1 MNIAIRSWWLTA
13 ALWTTAGVGA
23 VAAVRGW
30 REATSPQ
37 GVRLTPQRPSASVPR
52 LSSPDTLRMAASM
65 IVERDPFRVDRRPS
79 TVAFRTD
86 LEGAAPPPP
95 PPKPPRPALSLA
107 GIIGGPP
114 WEALLVGIP
123 GKDGSFLV
131 RQGDVID
138 GFRIRSVGHDSV
150 VVQASD
156 TTWRL
161 AVKSPW
167 Q

>member
-1 MNIAIRSWWLTA
+1 LA
-13 ALWTTAGVGA
+13 
-23 VAAVRGW
+23 
-30 REATSPQ
+30 
-37 GVRLTPQRPSASVPR
+37 
-52 LSSPDTLRMAASM
+52 
-65 IVERDPFRVDRRPS
+65 
-79 TVAFRTD
+79 
-86 LEGAAPPPP
+86 
-95 PPKPPRPALSLA
+95 LA

-114 WEALLVGIP
+114 WEALLTGLP

-138 GFRIRSVGHDSV
+138 GFRLRSVGRDSV